1 MSKIAH
7 LVCGRVEMPTHHA
20 FRGPTVHSIG
30 VSVSRILCTVL
41 TWARVHG
48 SMPSSPFSAGI
59 GTCRSFFDLT
69 QSLVSIADVTENVVE
84 ETSQGSA
91 LLSLPCNLKVLLKHL
106 VFKQRAALFFL
117 LSWSSLQISG
127 LLFVWCVLH
136 CPLSFLALGK
146 WWTGFLIGNW
156 VSGVN

>member
-1 MSKIAH
+1 MVEWKCPLTMLSEGPLSTA
-7 LVCGRVEMPTHHA
+7 LVCLCPEFSALSWHGA
-20 FRGPTVHSIG
+20 
-30 VSVSRILCTVL
+30 RI
-41 TWARVHG
+41 HG
-48 SMPSSPFSAGI
+48 SMPSSPFSVGI
-59 GTCRSFFDLT
+59 GTCRNFFDLT

-106 VFKQRAALFFL
+106 VFNQRAALFFL